1 MALGVAELASWHC
14 GWGMGEYEEKKE
26 KEENDDC
33 PLREHGNEDGRE
45 NRQVVVK
52 FERQVPGE
60 KLHVKHHYLSFTW
73 SQVTPVVQE
82 KGCARLW
89 FGAFQLGFC
98 SSSIFSTHP
107 LPHLNQKEEGSQRY
121 GSVSQSVLAMPPTFI
136 TRLNLTMAIWCI
148 NVTGAFPIR

>member
-33 PLREHGNEDGRE
+33 PLHEHENEDGRE
-45 NRQVVVK
+45 NRQVLVK

-60 KLHVKHHYLSFTW
+60 ELHVKHHYLSFTW

-82 KGCARLW
+82 KEEDAQGCGLEH
-89 FGAFQLGFC
+89 
-98 SSSIFSTHP
+98 FSRDSPHP
-107 LPHLNQKEEGSQRY
+107 LSSLLILCPISIRKRKAAKDMDQSLSLSWQCHRPLSQ
-121 GSVSQSVLAMPPTFI
+121 G
-136 TRLNLTMAIWCI
+136 
-148 NVTGAFPIR
+148 